1 MPERRSRDFAGKV
14 GAFNEGRLRLAD
26 LQYDVIGSLDADVAF
41 GPEYFRYLLD
51 RFEEDPKLGL
61 AGTPFDEGGK
71 VYDYRFSSLD
81 HVSGACQLFRRACF
95 EQIGGYQPLEG
106 GGIDAVAALSARMT
120 GWRTQTF
127 TGMRCIHLRPMGSA
141 NESLRVVAFF
151 RLGERAYR
159 LGYHPLWQVF
169 RSIYQL
175 TRRPYVSGGIALSAG
190 YFTAMIRRMKRPVSK
205 DLIEFQRKDQMRRLR
220 AFVRGRVLGD
230 RI

>member
-1 MPERRSRDFAGKV
+1 
-14 GAFNEGRLRLAD
+14 
-26 LQYDVIGSLDADVAF
+26 
-41 GPEYFRYLLD
+41 
-51 RFEEDPKLGL
+51 
-61 AGTPFDEGGK
+61 
-71 VYDYRFSSLD
+71 
-81 HVSGACQLFRRACF
+81 
-95 EQIGGYQPLEG
+95 
-106 GGIDAVAALSARMT
+106 
-120 GWRTQTF
+120 
-127 TGMRCIHLRPMGSA
+127 
-141 NESLRVVAFF
+141 VVAFF